1 MLTASLSAHT
11 GTEISGLDLR
21 EAVPPTQLQEL
32 QALFAQRSVLVFRCQ
47 SLTPAE
53 LLDAVQ
59 QFGEVFEQQNTRF
72 SLPECPLIHYLSNED
87 RYPSGERYIP
97 GAGYHTDH
105 SNDIEPPK
113 ATVLHAVALP
123 SSGGDTQFVNMHEV
137 YEALPTPMRSR
148 IEGLEAEHVYQ
159 STLSQRKLMG
169 LTPQRKARI
178 APSVWHPL
186 VRTHPQSGRKSLY
199 LNPIRVQQIGAMQE
213 QDTRALLHELLEF
226 AMHTQFEYRH
236 RWQAGDIVMWDNRCL
251 LHKANGDYDMSQRR
265 YLYRVML
272 KGTRPC

>member
-1 MLTASLSAHT
+1 MLTTPLSTHT
-11 GTEISGLDLR
+11 GTEVRNLDLSQNIP
-21 EAVPPTQLQEL
+21 AQQLLTL
-32 QALFAQRSVLVFRCQ
+32 QDLFSQRSVLVFRGQ
-47 SLTPAE
+47 SLQPAE
-53 LLDAVQ
+53 LLRAVQ

-105 SNDIEPPK
+105 SNDVEPPK
-113 ATVLHAVALP
+113 ATVLHAVELP

-137 YEALPTPMRSR
+137 YEALTDSMRARLGELS
-148 IEGLEAEHVYQ
+148 AEHVYQ

-169 LTPQRKARI
+169 LTPGRKAQI

-186 VRTHPQSGRKSLY
+186 ARTHPETGRKSLY
-199 LNPIRVQQIGAMQE
+199 INPIRIQRIGALE
-213 QDTRALLHELLEF
+213 EEDTCALMDKLIEI
-226 AMHTQFEYRH
+226 AVRKQFEYRH
-236 RWQAGDIVMWDNRCL
+236 RWQAGDVVMWDNRCL
-251 LHKANGDYDMSQRR
+251 LHKANGDYDMSERR

-272 KGTRPC
+272 RGTRPA